1 MRNLKSTW
9 KCKIHILSIHCIFKI
24 YKNFR
29 TRMDQEGSNEASAN
43 LNDSVNTFDTNV
55 SVKLEMPEQEIDD
68 TIEYNDW
75 DNENPE

>member
-1 MRNLKSTW
+1 
-9 KCKIHILSIHCIFKI
+9 
-24 YKNFR
+24 
-29 TRMDQEGSNEASAN
+29 MDQEGSNEASAN